1 VLDVQLAMT
10 APVIGQGK
18 IQKQQFLVYSTGNQN
33 TTRKKLENIYQPRD
47 KNARPAFDLEM
58 AKELCT

>member
-1 VLDVQLAMT
+1 MT